1 MFEAVSGQKATEAE
15 KVDLYGQIPPIEKMD
30 TTLETLKACKCV
42 ARGPRARAHARRRR
56 RPR

>member
-42 ARGPRARAHARRRR
+42 ARGPRAHARRRL